1 MKRNFLVNLAVFIA
15 VCMSQSAD
23 AANITEQQ
31 NISRVFELAKTASPE
46 QLRQAVKDGYNFKA
60 ERHFDYDDEDT
71 DDDGTEEYDEMDAL
85 DNLTPLHIA
94 AAFNHNHESIK
105 YLLSLGL
112 DVNANAEAGNIAA
125 ATPLSLAVGKKNFP
139 AMKEL
144 LKAGADPHAWCNDVD
159 STILHLVI
167 SEYTNP
173 KTAKFV
179 IDALLKA
186 GADVNTHE
194 PFTQKDIEEWEL
206 EDPENFTVEWSKD
219 DPFGE
224 KIYSL
229 CHAARGNFMSSLTP
243 LMFAVLYDKPDFAGI
258 LLDAGADANI
268 RSMESKTA
276 LDYAKLLPE
285 DSEMRKTGMFA
296 RLEAATR

>member
-1 MKRNFLVNLAVFIA
+1 MKRNLFVKLAVLITA
-15 VCMSQSAD
+15 ICIPQHAE
-23 AANITEQQ
+23 AANTEQQ
-31 NISRVFELAKTASPE
+31 NISYVLELAKTASPE
-46 QLRQAVKDGYNFKA
+46 QLKQAVKDGYTFNV
-60 ERHFDYDDEDT
+60 ERPLDFDAPPKNEED
-71 DDDGTEEYDEMDAL
+71 YDEMDAL
-85 DNLTPLHIA
+85 ENLTPLHVA
-94 AAFNHNHESIK
+94 AAYNHNPGSIK

-112 DVNANAEAGNIAA
+112 NVNAKAEAGNIAC
-125 ATPLSLAVGKKNFP
+125 ATPLSLAVGNKNFP

-144 LKAGADPHAWCNDVD
+144 LKAGADPESWCNDVD

-186 GADVNTHE
+186 GADVNSHE

-224 KIYSL
+224 KIYGL

-258 LLDAGADANI
+258 LLDAGAALNP
-268 RSMESKTA
+268 RSMEGKTA
-276 LDYAKLLPE
+276 LDYAMLLPN
-285 DSEMRKTGMFA
+285 DSKLRRSPVFS
-296 RLEAATR
+296 RLKAADKKR